1 MKDDESEVAVGG
13 GGRYGAGGVE
23 GGFGVTPP
31 SEIRHIRYYLLITH
45 QKSFPEICKYIK
57 GLCTVFA
64 GY

>member
-1 MKDDESEVAVGG
+1 MAQA
-13 GGRYGAGGVE
+13 RVE

-57 GLCTVFA
+57 GRCTVFA